1 SKDVVEKAFGNLKE
15 RLNFRRM
22 QVSSELSLNGK
33 LFVEFIALIYLSYV
47 KKKMQDA
54 ELFNQWTLQG
64 VLDEL
69 DMIELFEAPGH
80 GRVLGEVTTKQK
92 ELYEALGVALP
103 SL

>member
-1 SKDVVEKAFGNLKE
+1 
-15 RLNFRRM
+15 M

-33 LFVEFIALIYLSYV
+33 FFVEFIALIYLSYV

-69 DMIELFEAPGH
+69 DMIELFESPGY

-92 ELYEALGVALP
+92 ELYEALGVAPP

>member
-1 SKDVVEKAFGNLKE
+1 MIKLLRMVLILKE
-15 RLNFRRM
+15 M
-22 QVSSELSLNGK
+22 KE
-33 LFVEFIALIYLSYV
+33 ITDYLQ
-47 KKKMQDA
+47 KKMQDA

-69 DMIELFEAPGH
+69 DTIELFEAPGH

-92 ELYEALGVALP
+92 ELYEALGVAPP